1 MTTPRSRGWS
11 AALVLSLL
19 IAAGALV
26 WFSVQQARRPLL
38 PDFAAQHTEQLVA
51 APSVLIAVRDL
62 ARLETVSFHMERV
75 IDLKDQQSLF
85 FGAIAVE
92 DAILLVAAGD
102 VVAGVDLAKLA
113 ESDIQLDPTTHRV
126 QLSLPAPEILAVK
139 LDSQRTYVHSRHTDL
154 LAVRELDLET
164 RARQRAEEAIRAAA
178 IEAGI
183 LRRARQ
189 NAEQVL
195 NALLR
200 SLGYQHVE
208 LQ

>member
-1 MTTPRSRGWS
+1 M
-11 AALVLSLL
+11 LSLL

-38 PDFAAQHTEQLVA
+38 PDFAPQHTEQLA
-51 APSVLIAVRDL
+51 ATPSVLIAVRDL
-62 ARLETVSFHMERV
+62 GRLETVAFHMERV
-75 IDLKDQQSLF
+75 IDLKDRQSLF

-92 DAILLVAAGD
+92 DAILLVAAGE
-102 VVAGVDLAKLA
+102 VLAGVDLAKLA
-113 ESDIQLDPTTHRV
+113 ESDIQIDPSTKAV
-126 QLSLPAPEILAVK
+126 QLTLPSPEILSVR

-164 RARQRAEEAIRAAA
+164 RARQHAEEAIRAAA

-189 NAEQVL
+189 NASQVL

-200 SLGYQHVE
+200 SLGYPRVE

>member
-1 MTTPRSRGWS
+1 MTEPRSRGWN
-11 AALVLSLL
+11 AALALSLL
-19 IAAGALV
+19 LFAASLA
-26 WFSVQQARRPLL
+26 WYSFQQARRPLL
-38 PDFAAQHTEQLVA
+38 PSFAAQHTEQLAA
-51 APSVLIAVRDL
+51 APTVLLAVRDL
-62 ARLETVSFHMERV
+62 ARLESVSFHMERV
-75 IDLKDQQSLF
+75 IDLKDKQSRF
-85 FGAIAVE
+85 FGAVDVE

-102 VVAGVDLAKLA
+102 VVAGIDLAQLDA
-113 ESDIQLDPTTHRV
+113 SDISVDSNKHSV
-126 QLSLPAPEILAVK
+126 QLRMPAPEILSVN

-183 LRRARQ
+183 LRRAHQ

-195 NALLR
+195 SALVR
-200 SLGYQHVE
+200 SLGYQRLE